1 MRLVI
6 GSDLI
11 GLGAGGVAAGTQQ
24 EEGERVHNH
33 VGHDGPRLPAR
44 HVGKLVILDTSE
56 LWAL

>member
-44 HVGKLVILDTSE
+44 GI
-56 LWAL
+56 APAN